1 MSEKVIQKEKS
12 VLPSSGYNWRFILF
26 ERLNCNQ
33 SQVTP
38 YMLLHSS
45 YAEALEMRSLNS
57 RVNIGQK
64 KTKDRSKINFQIH
77 VMYITML

>member
-12 VLPSSGYNWRFILF
+12 VLPSSGYHWRFILF

-64 KTKDRSKINFQIH
+64 KN
-77 VMYITML
+77 